1 MEEYTRTKIKRV
13 TPVGETKEW
22 VYDLTMAH
30 PTDQWF
36 FANNILVHNSTY
48 FSALYNRDTSSMSF
62 VEQEA
67 EAVRVA
73 DDVAKHVNDRFPD
86 FMADAFL
93 CQPDFMSMVKA
104 AREVVAPR
112 GIFVTPKRY
121 VLWVTNMDGKPVDKL
136 KVMGLDTKKTIL
148 PRYIQKK
155 LNSYIERFLKG
166 EDWSSVAQDVVAYKE
181 YLRTEQNL
189 IELGLPKGINKLEL
203 YTAEYLSGGDKV
215 RLPGHVAAAI
225 LFNKMLDE
233 NEDTQTMRIT
243 SEMKIKVFYLRR
255 PIGRFKSIAFP
266 VDEERVP
273 QWFLDQNFD
282 VDKQIEKLVDNPLKN
297 LLKAINLSPPSKQ
310 SLFVESILEF

>member
-1 MEEYTRTKIKRV
+1 MEQYKRTKIKRI
-13 TPVGETKEW
+13 TPVGTTTDW
-22 VYDLTMAH
+22 VYDLTMDH
-30 PTDQWF
+30 PTNQWF

-48 FSALYNRDTSSMSF
+48 FAAMYGRDTSNMTF
-62 VEQEA
+62 EEQET
-67 EAVRVA
+67 EAVKVA
-73 DDVAKHVNDRFPD
+73 DEVAKHVNGKYPD
-86 FMADAFL
+86 FMVDAFL
-93 CQPDFMSMVKA
+93 CQSDFNGMVRA

-121 VLWVTNMDGKPVDKL
+121 VLWVTNLDGKPVDKL

-166 EDWSSVAQDVVAYKE
+166 EEWSSVAEDVVAYKE
-181 YLRTEQNL
+181 YLRNEQSL

-225 LFNKMLDE
+225 LYNKMLDE

-243 SEMKIKVFYLRR
+243 SDMKIKVFYLRR

-273 QWFLDQNFD
+273 QWFLEQNID
-282 VDKQIEKLVDNPLKN
+282 VDLQIEKLVDNPLKN
-297 LLKAINLSPPSKQ
+297 LLKAINLTPPSKQ